1 VGVKIGS
8 RRAALA
14 ACVMGLTLE
23 PLAPA
28 NALPADPPAAEAPAA
43 NGARPLPP
51 RAKLA
56 ASFEGLGRGFSGP
69 QGQAF
74 GRNPSDIS
82 LAVGP
87 NHIVQIVNS
96 RMAVFT
102 KAGEIFGETG
112 RPLYGPVETRNV
124 FRGFGGPCEAINNG
138 DAVVRYDQLAD
149 RWLIVMPIFTRVQR
163 VGAEP
168 PAPKAG
174 EPAMLSQPGRPD
186 QPGPAQ
192 VLFQPAATQPEA
204 PVEGRAPERPKG
216 PETGSYAMCYA
227 ISATPDPLGA
237 YYRYEF
243 VRPLFP
249 DYPRPAVWPDGYYVP
264 TSTGDTVIQKHDCV
278 VERAKLL
285 QGKPARELCM
295 IVDGI
300 NFLNNADLDGK
311 TLPPAGAPN
320 IVVAAGGAQLKGEL
334 GDDALYFRK
343 FHVDWEHPARS
354 TLTGPLRLPVTPYR
368 YQCGGQLTKCA
379 PQPRVEMKLDSQG
392 DKITQRFVYRRLGDA
407 EALVATHSV
416 DDAAGGGAVR
426 WYEFRLDHDGNP
438 VVRQQGDIAP
448 DASFRWMPSVAMDR
462 FGNIGVGYS
471 FGDAKTY
478 PGQRFAG
485 RLTDDPLGAMG
496 EETVLVHGQAAQAD
510 TLRWED
516 YTTTA
521 IDPSDDCTMWY
532 AGDYLRAGDG
542 VYSTRIG
549 AFRLGECGQRQ
560 GATVVE
566 QHIERK

>member
-1 VGVKIGS
+1 MVAAARVEGDAVSVKIGS
-8 RRAALA
+8 RWAALA

-23 PLAPA
+23 PSASA
-28 NALPADPPAAEAPAA
+28 DARPADPAAAAAPAA
-43 NGARPLPP
+43 GGAPPLPS
-51 RAKLA
+51 RAKLVL
-56 ASFEGLGRGFSGP
+56 SFEGLGRGFSGP
-69 QGQAF
+69 QGQPF
-74 GRNPSDIS
+74 NPRNPSDIS

-87 NHIVQIVNS
+87 NHIVQIVNT

-102 KAGEIFGETG
+102 KAGEMFGETG

-138 DAVVRYDQLAD
+138 DAVARYDQLAD

-163 VGAEP
+163 VGPQPPTPKSGEP
-168 PAPKAG
+168 P
-174 EPAMLSQPGRPD
+174 MLSEPGRPD

-192 VLFQPAATQPEA
+192 VLFQPAATPEVIA
-204 PVEGRAPERPKG
+204 VEGRVPERPKG
-216 PETGSYAMCYA
+216 PETGTYAMCYA

-237 YYRYEF
+237 WYRYEF

-278 VERAKLL
+278 VERAKML
-285 QGKPARELCM
+285 QGKPARELCV
-295 IVDGI
+295 IVDGV

-311 TLPPAGAPN
+311 ALPPAGAPN
-320 IVVAAGGAQLKGEL
+320 TVVAAGGTQLKGEL
-334 GDDALYFRK
+334 GDDALYFWK

-354 TLTGPLRLPVTPYR
+354 ALSGPLRLQVTPYR
-368 YQCGGQLTKCA
+368 YQCGGQLTRCA

-392 DKITQRFVYRRLGDA
+392 DKITQRFVYRRLGGD
-407 EALVATHSV
+407 EALVATQSV

-426 WYEFRLDHDGNP
+426 WYEFRLDHDRNP
-438 VVRQQGDIAP
+438 VVRQEGDIAP
-448 DASFRWMPSVAMDR
+448 DAGFRWMPSVAMDR

-471 FGDAKTY
+471 FGDARTY

-485 RLTDDPLGAMG
+485 RLADDPPGAMG
-496 EETVLVHGQAAQAD
+496 AETALVHGQAAQGD

-532 AGDYLRAGDG
+532 VGDYLRTGDAA
-542 VYSTRIG
+542 YSTRIG
-549 AFRLGECGQRQ
+549 AFQLGECGR
-560 GATVVE
+560 
-566 QHIERK
+566 R